1 MSPGSTVGSRSRRI
15 ALIAAIAVLAVLG
28 AGCSAG
34 PTAPPVTNV
43 TNVCTEAFC
52 LDVPDG
58 WGSEVGD
65 TYIAF
70 HHDLLPDGTFLTAN
84 LVDMEAI
91 VTSAGGTWPEPPDEV
106 VRSFWALLEA
116 VDEGELRRTERQ
128 VGGAVWSWGS
138 HSTGD
143 MWHVLVP
150 VDGTTAIAV
159 EMRAPNDSWESH
171 VEVVFPTVEAK
182 PGFIAPSP

>member
-1 MSPGSTVGSRSRRI
+1 
-15 ALIAAIAVLAVLG
+15 
-28 AGCSAG
+28 
-34 PTAPPVTNV
+34 VTNV

-58 WGSEVGD
+58 WGSEVGA

-91 VTSAGGTWPEPPDEV
+91 VTSAGGTWPESPDEV

-150 VDGTTAIAV
+150 VDGTTAVAV

>member
-1 MSPGSTVGSRSRRI
+1 MSDGSVVRSRRHRVT
-15 ALIAAIAVLAVLG
+15 LVAAVAVIAVASV
-28 AGCSAG
+28 ACSSG
-34 PTAPPVTNV
+34 PSAPPVERV
-43 TNVCTEAFC
+43 TTVCTEAFC

-70 HHDLLPDGTFLTAN
+70 HHDLLPEGTFLTAN

-91 VTSAGGTWPEPPDEV
+91 VTAAGGTWPVPPDDV
-106 VRSFWALLEA
+106 VRAFWSLLEA
-116 VDEGELRRTERQ
+116 VDEGELDRTERQ
-128 VGGAVWSWGS
+128 IGGAVRSWGS

-143 MWHVLVP
+143 MWHLLVP
-150 VDGTTAIAV
+150 IDGTTAIGV

-171 VEVVFPTVEAK
+171 VDVVFPTVEAK
-182 PGFIAPSP
+182 PGSTAAAP